1 MFVLVAVPVPLGQ
14 AFSYS
19 VPESLRSK
27 VCAGARVLC
36 EFGRRKVLGVVL
48 DVSETAPS
56 GVPVEKLKPVV
67 ALLDEEPAIPR
78 ELLTFLVAL
87 SGYYVA
93 PIGEVLRMAL
103 PAVEREQAVDS
114 GAQQALLDAKVHT
127 IGKLVQSVR
136 LTPQGE
142 AAAAGAQATSLP
154 KGQANAVFHELAT
167 TGEQPIT
174 TLEQTFSNARSAV
187 KRLVSLGL
195 AEVVHTQKL
204 RDPFAV
210 TVERDQAKQLNGA
223 QRLAVDTIIGKLAQ
237 TEAAAKTPL
246 LLHGVTGSGK
256 TEVYLH
262 AVAACLEQELSSIV
276 LVPEIALT
284 PQLVGRFRARF
295 GDCVAVLHSGLAASE
310 RQNMWRRL
318 RSGELRIAIGA
329 RSALFAPVQRLG
341 LICVDE
347 EHDGSFKQEEGVRYH
362 ARDMALL
369 RAHRAHAVCV
379 LGSATPSV
387 QSQAL
392 VQRGQMTRCT
402 LPDRAV
408 SGATLPQVELVNLRH
423 NGPGPSGD
431 KLLTLPLHRALERTL
446 AEKKQAILFLN
457 RRGFAPSLVCDACGQ
472 VVECPN
478 CSVAL
483 TLHRER
489 GEQLRCHYCDY
500 YDHVPSACAKCK
512 SPRLSFEGTGT
523 ERVEQGLSDTFPE
536 ARIARLDRDVG
547 AGLKSERILTAM
559 RNREIDILVGTQMV
573 TKGHDLPDVGLV
585 GVLNADAVL
594 SMPDYQA
601 SERTFQLLVQVA
613 GRAGR
618 GQDPG
623 RVIIQTRNPEHPAV
637 RFALAHDVYG
647 FGEQELKDRK
657 EAGYP
662 PFVRML
668 MIRVDALDEKLA
680 SAATERIARFATKV
694 VGTKATVSPPSA
706 APIAKLRNRYRFR
719 CLIRAAERKPL
730 FDVANALPQLQLD
743 RRVRVHVDIDP
754 VNML

>member
-14 AFSYS
+14 AFSYA
-19 VPESLRSK
+19 VPESLRAK
-27 VCAGARVLC
+27 MCAGARVLC

-48 DVSETAPS
+48 AVSDEAPT
-56 GVPVEKLKPVV
+56 GVPVEKVKPVV
-67 ALLDEEPAIPR
+67 ALLDDEPAIPE
-78 ELLTFLVAL
+78 ELLTFLIAL

-103 PAVEREQAVDS
+103 PAVEREQALDS

-127 IGKLVQSVR
+127 VGKLVQAVR
-136 LTPQGE
+136 LTPKGE
-142 AAAAGAQATSLP
+142 AAAASSDARDLP
-154 KGQANAVFHELAT
+154 KGQARALLQELAT
-167 TGEQPIT
+167 TGEQPIASLEH
-174 TLEQTFSNARSAV
+174 TLSNARSAV

-195 AEVVHTQKL
+195 VEVVHTQKL

-210 TVERDQAKQLNGA
+210 SVERDHAKQLNPA
-223 QRLAVDTIIGKLAQ
+223 QRHAVDTIVGKLAPAD
-237 TEAAAKTPL
+237 TTKTPL

-262 AVAACLEQELSSIV
+262 AVAACMEGELSSIV

-310 RQNMWRRL
+310 RQSMWRRL
-318 RSGELRIAIGA
+318 RTGELRIAIGA
-329 RSALFAPVQRLG
+329 RSALFAPVQDLG

-369 RAHRAHAVCV
+369 RAHRSHAVCV

-392 VQRGQMTRCT
+392 VQRGQMTRCS

-446 AEKKQAILFLN
+446 AAGKQAILFLN
-457 RRGFAPSLVCDACGQ
+457 RRGFAPSLVCDACGV

-500 YDHVPSACAKCK
+500 HDQVPSQCGKCQ
-512 SPRLSFEGTGT
+512 SRRLSFEGTGT
-523 ERVEQGLSDTFPE
+523 ERVEHGLRDTFPE
-536 ARIARLDRDVG
+536 AKIARLDRDVG

-647 FGEQELKDRK
+647 FGEQELADRK

-694 VGTKATVSPPSA
+694 VGTKATVSPSSA

-719 CLIRAAERKPL
+719 CVIRAAERKPL
-730 FDVANALPQLQLD
+730 FDVANALAQLQLD

>member
-1 MFVLVAVPVPLGQ
+1 MYALVAVPVPLGQ

-19 VPESLRSK
+19 LPESLRSK
-27 VCAGARVLC
+27 VCPGARVLC

-48 DVSETAPS
+48 TVSEKAPE
-56 GVPVEKLKPVV
+56 GVPVEKLKPIV
-67 ALLDEEPAIPR
+67 ALLDDEPAIPE
-78 ELLTFLVAL
+78 ELLNFLVAL

-93 PIGEVLRMAL
+93 PIGEVLRLAL
-103 PAVEREQAVDS
+103 PAIEREQALES
-114 GAQQALLDAKVHT
+114 GAQQALVDAKIHT
-127 IGKLVQSVR
+127 IGRIVQSVR
-136 LTPQGE
+136 LTQAGE
-142 AAAAGAQATSLP
+142 AAAKSEDASGIP
-154 KGQANAVFHELAT
+154 KGQGRAILEELASS
-167 TGEQPIT
+167 GEQTIA

-187 KRLVSLGL
+187 KRLVTSGL
-195 AEVVHTQKL
+195 AEIVQTQKL
-204 RDPFAV
+204 SDPFAV
-210 TVERDQAKQLNGA
+210 AVERDQAKRLNQA
-223 QRLAVDTIIGKLAQ
+223 QKSAVDTIVERIQLTSSGP
-237 TEAAAKTPL
+237 KTPI

-262 AVAACLEQELSSIV
+262 VVAACMALELSAIV

-295 GDCVAVLHSGLAASE
+295 GDCVAVLHSGLAATE

-318 RSGELRIAIGA
+318 RTGELRIAIGA
-329 RSALFAPVQRLG
+329 RSALFAPVHNLG

-369 RAHRAHAVCV
+369 RAHRSQVVCV

-392 VQRGQMTRCT
+392 VQRGQMLRCT

-423 NGPGPSGD
+423 VGPGPSGD
-431 KLLTLPLHRALERTL
+431 KLLTLPLHRALEQTL
-446 AEKKQAILFLN
+446 AQQKQAILFLN
-457 RRGFAPSLVCDACGQ
+457 RRGFAPSLVCDACGT

-483 TLHRER
+483 TLHRDR
-489 GEQLRCHYCDY
+489 GEQMRCHYCDY
-500 YDHVPSACAKCK
+500 HDRVPAQCTKCQ
-512 SPRLSFEGTGT
+512 SRRLSFEGTGT
-523 ERVEQGLSDTFPE
+523 ERVEHSLRETFPQ
-536 ARIARLDRDVG
+536 AKIARLDRDVG

-623 RVIIQTRNPEHPAV
+623 RVIVQTRNPEHPAV

-647 FGEQELKDRK
+647 FGEQELKDRQ

-662 PFVRML
+662 PYVRML

-680 SAATERIARFATKV
+680 SAATERIARFAEKV
-694 VGTKATVSPPSA
+694 AAGRANVSPPSA

-719 CLIRAAERKPL
+719 CLVRAADRRPL
-730 FDVANALPQLQLD
+730 FDVAKVIPQLKID
-743 RRVRVHVDIDP
+743 RRVRVQVDIDP

>member
-1 MFVLVAVPVPLGQ
+1 MFALVAVPVPLGQ

-19 VPESLRSK
+19 VPEALRSRLR
-27 VCAGARVLC
+27 AGARVLC
-36 EFGRRKVLGVVL
+36 EFGRRKILGVVL
-48 DVSETAPS
+48 DVTSQPPDS
-56 GVPVEKLKPVV
+56 VPVEKLKPIV
-67 ALLDEEPAIPR
+67 ALLDDEPAIP
-78 ELLTFLVAL
+78 EDLLTFLVAL
-87 SGYYVA
+87 SGYYAA
-93 PIGEVLRMAL
+93 PIGEVLRLAL
-103 PAVEREQAVDS
+103 PAVEREQARDS
-114 GAQQALLDAKVHT
+114 AAQLALSEAKVQT
-127 IGKLVQSVR
+127 VGRLIQSVR
-136 LTPQGE
+136 LTTKGQ
-142 AAAAGAQATSLP
+142 AAAENPQTSELP
-154 KGQANAVFHELAT
+154 KGQGKAVLADLASN
-167 TGEQPIT
+167 GEQTIAA
-174 TLEQTFSNARSAV
+174 LEANFSNARSAV
-187 KRLVSLGL
+187 KRLVTLGL
-195 AEVVHTQKL
+195 AEIEQRQKL
-204 RDPFAV
+204 NDPFALA
-210 TVERDQAKQLNGA
+210 VERDQAKELNRA
-223 QRLAVDTIIGKLAQ
+223 QQEAVDTIVARISAPTAGPKL
-237 TEAAAKTPL
+237 PV

-256 TEVYLH
+256 TEVYLQV
-262 AVAACLEQELSSIV
+262 VAACLAQDRGAIV

-295 GDCVAVLHSGLAASE
+295 GDCVAVLHSGLAAAE
-310 RQNMWRRL
+310 RQTMWRRL
-318 RSGELRIAIGA
+318 RTGELRIAIGA
-329 RSALFAPVQRLG
+329 RSALFAPIRNLG

-369 RAHRAHAVCV
+369 RAHRSHVVCV

-392 VQRGQMTRCT
+392 VQRGQMTRCS
-402 LPDRAV
+402 LPERAV
-408 SGATLPQVELVNLRH
+408 SGATLPTVELVNLRH

-431 KLLTLPLHRALERTL
+431 KLLTLPLHRALEHTL
-446 AEKKQAILFLN
+446 AQKKQAILFLN
-457 RRGFAPSLVCDACGQ
+457 RRGFAPSLLCDACGT

-489 GEQLRCHYCDY
+489 GEELRCHYCDY
-500 YDHVPSACAKCK
+500 HDRVPNQCAKCQ
-512 SPRLSFEGTGT
+512 SRRMSFEGTGT
-523 ERVEQGLSDTFPE
+523 ERVEQALRDTFPD
-536 ARIARLDRDVG
+536 AKIARLDRDVG

-573 TKGHDLPDVGLV
+573 TKGHDLPDVNLV

-618 GQDPG
+618 GQDAG
-623 RVIIQTRNPEHPAV
+623 RVIVQTRNPDHPAV

-647 FGEQELKDRK
+647 FGEQELKDRQ

-680 SAATERIARFATKV
+680 ASTSARIAKFAEKV
-694 VGTKATVSPPSA
+694 VAGRAMVSPPSA

-719 CLIRAAERKPL
+719 CLVRATERKPL
-730 FDVANALPQLQLD
+730 FDLAKALPQLQLD
-743 RRVRVHVDIDP
+743 RRARVHVDIDP